1 MMTRRFL
8 VLGAFAIILMIL
20 GSTAHRALAYGEVEA
35 LSALHS
41 AELEPVVRR
50 TIEVERDN
58 GASIFRGSLEYF
70 KVFSYRPGDAT
81 VFVVSRY
88 ESRFKDGRLHSSGK
102 AGGMLHFVSGTD
114 GWALVLDSASHPVW
128 DSGGSMDGDVWPP
141 YR

>member
-1 MMTRRFL
+1 M
-8 VLGAFAIILMIL
+8 
-20 GSTAHRALAYGEVEA
+20 HRALAYREVEA
-35 LSALHS
+35 LSALHA

-50 TIEVERDN
+50 TIEVETDI
-58 GASIFRGSLEYF
+58 GASIFRSSLEYF

-88 ESRFKDGRLHSSGK
+88 ESWYKDGRRDLSGR
-102 AGGMLHFVSGTD
+102 AGEMLHFVIGTD
-114 GWALVLDSASHPVW
+114 GWALVLDSASHSVW